1 MSAKKYDVAI
11 IGAGPAGMT
20 AAIYSARAGK
30 SVLVIEKKS
39 PGGQI
44 VNTLEVDNYPATPGI
59 SGVKYAMTL
68 QRQAQDF
75 DAVFQFDEIKSIDE
89 PKKEGDYF
97 VIHGKNDEYEALSII
112 LSTGL
117 ENRKIGLENEDKLVG
132 HGISF
137 CAACDGAFFKGKD
150 VAVYGGG
157 NTALEDASYLATICK
172 SVTIIHRRDRFR
184 GEHALVDA
192 LKKYDNVNYIMES
205 TIVELKGDKLIESVV
220 VKDKNT
226 GETKEVK
233 INGLFLAIGQ
243 IPSGADFANL
253 VKVDERGYYEVDE
266 SCASKLVA
274 GVFVAGDGRSKKI
287 RQLTTAVADGSV
299 AGSSA
304 AAYIDRLNGREY
316 V

>member
-1 MSAKKYDVAI
+1 
-11 IGAGPAGMT
+11 
-20 AAIYSARAGK
+20 
-30 SVLVIEKKS
+30 
-39 PGGQI
+39 
-44 VNTLEVDNYPATPGI
+44 
-59 SGVKYAMTL
+59 
-68 QRQAQDF
+68 
-75 DAVFQFDEIKSIDE
+75 
-89 PKKEGDYF
+89 
-97 VIHGKNDEYEALSII
+97 
-112 LSTGL
+112 
-117 ENRKIGLENEDKLVG
+117 
-132 HGISF
+132 
-137 CAACDGAFFKGKD
+137 
-150 VAVYGGG
+150 
-157 NTALEDASYLATICK
+157 
-172 SVTIIHRRDRFR
+172 
-184 GEHALVDA
+184 
-192 LKKYDNVNYIMES
+192 MES